1 MPADAAIRT
10 LSLDLLRDL
19 GQCPAVSFMEGP
31 VAACIE
37 AYLNGLGLSVE
48 RDVYGN
54 LITHLPRHKDVRD
67 ELPPIAF
74 VAHMDHPG
82 FEAVEA
88 RDDTLI
94 ARALGGVPQCCFSD
108 KVPLQICLARW
119 HETRRGDGGD
129 LRR

>member
-1 MPADAAIRT
+1 MSSDAEIRT
-10 LSLDLLRDL
+10 LSLELLRNL
-19 GQCPAVSFMEGP
+19 GQCPAVSFTEEP
-31 VAACIE
+31 VAAWIE
-37 AYLNGLGLSVE
+37 TYLGDPGLSVE

-94 ARALGGVPQCCFSD
+94 ARALE
-108 KVPLQICLARW
+108 ART
-119 HETRRGDGGD
+119 ETPC
-129 LRR
+129 